1 MKEGMRNS
9 FKLDSETESI
19 AAGSICKI
27 NEERIYVEMK
37 NGRDYE
43 DRVKGYTYSFWFKK
57 KKRRDLKDQ
66 KEEIEKVAVD

>member
-19 AAGSICKI
+19 AAGSICNI

-57 KKRRDLKDQ
+57 KK
-66 KEEIEKVAVD
+66 KEGSQGSKGGDRKGGR